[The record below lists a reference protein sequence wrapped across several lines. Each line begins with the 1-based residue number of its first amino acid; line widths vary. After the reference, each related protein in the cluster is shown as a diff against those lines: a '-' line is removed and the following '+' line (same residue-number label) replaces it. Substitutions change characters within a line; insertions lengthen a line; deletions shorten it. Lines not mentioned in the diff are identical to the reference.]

1 MVHANG
7 LKKKFDLFLARKIK
21 VERYCSYGCF
31 TADFWKKV
39 LHEFPEKPKFCR
51 PKVRP
56 DDGMNMLLTTK
67 LSNVDSFE
75 RFVAIQH

>member
-31 TADFWKKV
+31 TADFW
-39 LHEFPEKPKFCR
+39 
-51 PKVRP
+51 P

-67 LSNVDSFE
+67 LSNFDSFE